1 MRMERLV
8 SPFASATPDRV
19 AVDGPSESITYGE
32 LDRLANRIAHT
43 LKACGVEP
51 GDRVGVH
58 LPRSGR
64 AIAAML
70 GALRAGAVYVPL
82 DPGSPATRLR
92 LIAKDCGL
100 RHLVIA
106 PQLLKGWLAA
116 PGDDPVVHFILSA
129 EAEPS
134 GAVSSGSPA
143 TVHSWAE
150 VTRASDAAL
159 PLRSQ
164 SPDDLAYLLYTSGS
178 TGVPKGVM
186 LSHRNALAFV
196 HWAAE
201 LIELGAK
208 DRVASVAPFHFDLS
222 VFDVWSSLSRGA
234 TIVIVDEAMVVSG
247 PRMVER
253 IRQKEITVWYSV
265 PTAIT
270 LMLEAG
276 KLGDG
281 GAPSL
286 RSVFFAGEVFPV
298 KHLRRAM
305 ETLPAARF
313 FNLFGPT
320 ETNVCTA
327 YEVPAPPPPEAT
339 AIPIG
344 HASCGDTATILDPEG
359 KAVADGEVGELFI
372 EGPTVML
379 GYWEGGKRTPAKHPY
394 PTGDL
399 VSRRPDGELM
409 YHGRRD
415 HMVKV
420 HGFRVELGEVEVAIQ
435 CHPAVREAIVL
446 PHASELVAV
455 VVPSDPALS
464 VLELKRHCA
473 ARLPKYMVP
482 YGVRLVQDLPRTSS
496 GKADRVR
503 TAAAVREDDRSVL
516 VPVVFENAGAR
527 DTREKGAP

>member
-1 MRMERLV
+1 MMRMERLV
-8 SPFASATPDRV
+8 TPFAGETPNAV
-19 AVDGPSESITYGE
+19 AVDGPTETVTYAE
-32 LDRLANRIAHT
+32 LEGMANRFAAT
-43 LKACGVEP
+43 LKACGVGR

-64 AIAAML
+64 AVAAML

-82 DPGSPATRLR
+82 DPSSPATRLR
-92 LIAKDCGL
+92 LIATDCGMK
-100 RHLVIA
+100 HLILA
-106 PQLLKGWLAA
+106 PQLLKGWLAVA
-116 PGDDPVVHFILSA
+116 GEDPIAHFVLTDATNTPVPPPAAAAVHAWS
-129 EAEPS
+129 
-134 GAVSSGSPA
+134 
-143 TVHSWAE
+143 E
-150 VTRASDAAL
+150 VTAAPAAPL
-159 PLRSQ
+159 PSPGE
-164 SPDDLAYLLYTSGS
+164 SPDDLAYMLYTSGS

-186 LSHRNALAFV
+186 ISHKNALAFV
-196 HWAAE
+196 HWAANHIGLKPE
-201 LIELGAK
+201 

-234 TIVIVDEAMVVSG
+234 TIVIVDETMVVSG

-253 IRQKEITVWYSV
+253 IRQKQITAWYSV

-270 LMLEAG
+270 LMLETG
-276 KLGDG
+276 KLAEG

-305 ETLPAARF
+305 EALPQARF

-327 YEVPAPPPPEAT
+327 YEVPAPPPADEV

-344 HASCGDTATILDPEG
+344 RASCGDVAMVLGPEG
-359 KAVADGEVGELFI
+359 KPVAKGEIGELFI

-379 GYWEGGKRTPAKHPY
+379 GYWNGGQRTPAKHPY

-399 VSRRPDGELM
+399 VSERPDGELM

-420 HGFRVELGEVEVAIQ
+420 HGFRVELGEVEVALSS
-435 CHPAVREAIVL
+435 HPSVREAIVVL
-446 PHASELVAV
+446 HAGELVAV
-455 VVPSDPALS
+455 VVPTDPALS
-464 VLELKRHCA
+464 VLDVKKHCA
-473 ARLPKYMVP
+473 AKLPKYMVP
-482 YGVRLVQDLPRTSS
+482 FGVRIVRDLPRTSS

-503 TAAAVREDDRSVL
+503 TAAAVQADDASVL
-516 VPVVFENAGAR
+516 VPVSPPPVTG
-527 DTREKGAP
+527 KGTP